1 MSSLDQVRT
10 ALKQGDNKTAQSM
23 LADLLQRE
31 PQNADAWLLLARAL
45 DDPQKV
51 AYCQKRAR
59 AIHND
64 EGIPPTQNY
73 SSEQL
78 KFLGRFIDPQDLDE
92 LLQLTTWSSY
102 QTNANEYVQRF
113 VHDGLLES
121 ADLAGRL
128 SYKLKASDLKR
139 LLKERGMAVS
149 GRKDALIARLI
160 QASEEDMKRIV
171 GESPIFGCTKQGQ
184 ILVEHYFVEE
194 REKHLRLEQE
204 ILDMLKKHDFNNA
217 ISRVWATGE
226 SRGMWGISFGGD
238 SAQFDNNNRQRELE
252 ILTYIFTKTPTIIK
266 RVQPDMAETLR
277 LAAGMLY
284 LLSNNSI
291 LTPLFP
297 PEFATGL
304 NLDNEQTA
312 RLLINHAYYC
322 KNLSDHSQS
331 RGKYVTI
338 RNANDQH
345 VCPACQRLYGKKFTV
360 EKVPELPY
368 PECSSDVG
376 CRCYLHWVSE

>member
-1 MSSLDQVRT
+1 
-10 ALKQGDNKTAQSM
+10 
-23 LADLLQRE
+23 
-31 PQNADAWLLLARAL
+31 
-45 DDPQKV
+45 
-51 AYCQKRAR
+51 
-59 AIHND
+59 
-64 EGIPPTQNY
+64 
-73 SSEQL
+73 
-78 KFLGRFIDPQDLDE
+78 
-92 LLQLTTWSSY
+92 
-102 QTNANEYVQRF
+102 

-128 SYKLKASDLKR
+128 NYKLKASDLKH
-139 LLKERGMAVS
+139 LLKERGLAVS

-160 QASEEDMKRIV
+160 QASEEDMRRIV
-171 GESPIFGCTKQGQ
+171 GESRIFGCTKQGQ

-194 REKHLRLEQE
+194 REKRLRLEQE
-204 ILDMLKKHDFNNA
+204 ILDMLKKHEFNNA

-226 SRGMWGISFGGD
+226 SRGMWGISLGGD

-252 ILTYIFTKTPTIIK
+252 ILTYIFTKTLTIIK